1 VREPVPFGW
10 CINSTSKIL
19 IIYDSRRGM
28 TEKVAKVVAQGA
40 RRIPGTIVELKKAD
54 SVTAKNAVAFD
65 GYAFGSP
72 SHFGIMSG
80 KMLTALTD
88 LYSVRLKMTGKPMAV
103 FTTGTGGQVTALENI
118 ERIIGSFNPTFVKP
132 GIAIETVPD
141 RSSPWE
147 ADKAQAAD
155 LGKRLAKAVA
165 KKAKVSA
172 MEGT

>member
-1 VREPVPFGW
+1 L
-10 CINSTSKIL
+10 TSKIF
-19 IIYDSRRGM
+19 IIYDSRKGM

-40 RRIPGTIVELKKAD
+40 KRIRGTTVELKKAESL
-54 SVTAKNAVAFD
+54 SVKDAAAAD

-88 LYSVRLKMTGKPMAV
+88 LHSVRLKMAGKPMAV

-118 ERIIGSFNPTFVKP
+118 ERIIGIFNPMFVKP

-141 RSSPWE
+141 RSSPWKV
-147 ADKAQAAD
+147 DKAQAAD
-155 LGKRLAKAVA
+155 LGERLAKAVA
-165 KKAKVSA
+165 KKAKGSA
-172 MEGT
+172 FEDT